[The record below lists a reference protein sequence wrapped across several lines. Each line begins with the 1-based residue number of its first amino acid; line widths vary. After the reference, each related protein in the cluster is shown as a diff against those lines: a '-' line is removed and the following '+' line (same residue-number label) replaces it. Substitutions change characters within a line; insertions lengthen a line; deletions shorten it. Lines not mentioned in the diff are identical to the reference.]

1 MAYIPRLVERTLD
14 DLLLTM
20 GGVAIEGP
28 MGAGKSELC
37 RQRAKRV
44 IQLDVDSNSRALV
57 ETEPSALLT
66 GPYPTLFD
74 EWQVAP
80 GIWNQ
85 VRSHIDNPGGKGLF
99 LLTGSATPE
108 TDSTRH
114 PGIMRI
120 GRIRLAPLTLAES
133 SVSDSSV
140 SLERLFNNEQAPNG
154 NRQLVKG
161 ILPALHGI
169 IRGGFPEVAHSELAQ
184 AQRSMKNYVEQI
196 PSLNMAYL
204 GDSRRSP
211 ALMSSIL
218 ASLARLMGSELKI
231 ARVVRELADRGTEA
245 DNNTVSSYLHLLK
258 KMFLIDE
265 IEAFYPHL
273 RSQVRVTSGRKI
285 YFADPALPAALL
297 RADPQS
303 LLDDLETAGFLFEN
317 LVYRD
322 LSVFMS
328 ILSGDITYYRD
339 KSNLEVD
346 FILRLADGR
355 WAPIEVK
362 LGASRAADGIS
373 NLHRLQAKIDTEKM
387 PKPAFKAVIT
397 TGEYSYFDKKNDAWV
412 ISVYHLGI

>member
-1 MAYIPRLVERTLD
+1 
-14 DLLLTM
+14 
-20 GGVAIEGP
+20 VAN
-28 MGAGKSELC
+28 
-37 RQRAKRV
+37 R
-44 IQLDVDSNSRALV
+44 
-57 ETEPSALLT
+57 
-66 GPYPTLFD
+66 
-74 EWQVAP
+74 AP

-99 LLTGSATPE
+99 LLTGSATPA
-108 TDSTRH
+108 TDVTRH

-133 SVSDSSV
+133 LVSDSSI
-140 SLERLFNNEQAPNG
+140 SLEGLFNQEESSNG

-161 ILPALHGI
+161 VLPVLKEI
-169 IRGGFPEVAHSELAQ
+169 VRGGFPEVAHAELTLAQ
-184 AQRSMKNYVEQI
+184 KSMRNYVEQI
-196 PSLNMAYL
+196 PSLNMSYL

-211 ALMSSIL
+211 ALMSAIL
-218 ASLARLMGSELKI
+218 QSLARLIGSELKV
-231 ARVVRELADRGTEA
+231 ARVVRELADRGTDA
-245 DNNTVSSYLHLLK
+245 DNNTVSSYLDLLK

-297 RADPQS
+297 RADPDS
-303 LLDDLETAGFLFEN
+303 LLNDLKTAGFLFEN

-328 ILSGDITYYRD
+328 ILGGDITYYRD

-355 WAPIEVK
+355 WAPIDVK
-362 LGASRAADGIS
+362 LGANRAMDGFS
-373 NLHRLQAKIDTEKM
+373 NLNRLQAKIDTEKM

-397 TGEYSYFDKKNDAWV
+397 TGEYSYFDKENDAWV
-412 ISVYHLGI
+412 LSVYHLGI